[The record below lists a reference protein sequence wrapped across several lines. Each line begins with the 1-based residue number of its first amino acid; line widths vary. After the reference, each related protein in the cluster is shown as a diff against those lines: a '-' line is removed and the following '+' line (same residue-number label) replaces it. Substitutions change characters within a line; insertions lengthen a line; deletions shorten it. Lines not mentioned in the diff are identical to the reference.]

1 MLKRYLVCLTSNRE
15 QCEVDTAEIAK
26 RNNAIDYEINGE
38 VGQAPFYQIA
48 YRGFIIKEEEE
59 NNDDRTSK
67 ENMVQTM

>member
-26 RNNAIDYEINGE
+26 RNNAVDYVVDAEFGIF
-38 VGQAPFYQIA
+38 PMRQIA

-67 ENMVQTM
+67 ENMVQTL